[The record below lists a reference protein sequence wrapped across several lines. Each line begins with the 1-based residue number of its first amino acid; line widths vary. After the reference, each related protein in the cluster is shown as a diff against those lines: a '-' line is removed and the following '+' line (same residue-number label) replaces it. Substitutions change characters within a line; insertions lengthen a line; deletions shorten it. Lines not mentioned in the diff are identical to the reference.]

1 MKSHIVS
8 AIEAHKIIAILR
20 GIPAEKLIPT
30 AEALLRGGIRLLEI
44 TYDASAKISDE
55 ETANSIRTLADHF
68 KGKLLIGAGTVM
80 TTKQV
85 RLTAESGG
93 CFIISPNT
101 DREIIKAC
109 NDFGLV
115 SIPGAL
121 TPSEIAD
128 AHKAGADFVKLFP
141 VTTMGPA
148 YVKAIKAPLSHV
160 KLLAVG
166 GINQENMTEYLSAGV
181 CGFGIGSDITD
192 KTLIRNNDW
201 DAIAQKAKAY
211 AEVIRNG

>member
-1 MKSHIVS
+1 
-8 AIEAHKIIAILR
+8 
-20 GIPAEKLIPT
+20 
-30 AEALLRGGIRLLEI
+30 
-44 TYDASAKISDE
+44 
-55 ETANSIRTLADHF
+55 
-68 KGKLLIGAGTVM
+68 
-80 TTKQV
+80 
-85 RLTAESGG
+85 
-93 CFIISPNT
+93 
-101 DREIIKAC
+101 
-109 NDFGLV
+109 
-115 SIPGAL
+115 
-121 TPSEIAD
+121 
-128 AHKAGADFVKLFP
+128 
-141 VTTMGPA
+141 MGPA